1 MTILEDSKKMGKPA
15 VWEKWEQISNYDMRP
30 REKQFLSAVVS
41 DLRHLKSMIYYL
53 NPNKIF
59 FI

>member
-41 DLRHLKSMIYYL
+41 ELRHLKINDL
-53 NPNKIF
+53 F
-59 FI
+59 FESK